1 MVGCDQHDKTI
12 VVAGGFTD
20 EERVESNNP
29 DVDTSVLEARHEEAD
44 TRIILHCV
52 KSQADSIVVQ
62 ARDTDILVLLLAHF
76 PRMSCTKLWLKAGTA
91 KKRKYIPVHTIV
103 GQMPFGRTVLETIPA
118 FHALTG
124 SGDILLLRPQQIHC
138 MESLYRA
145 SWTSAKSWKW
155 RSYRRN
161 CKRCGA
167 VCLQIVQYAQR

>member
-52 KSQADSIVVQ
+52 KSQDDSIVVQ

-91 KKRKYIPVHTIV
+91 KKRKYIPVQCSHN
-103 GQMPFGRTVLETIPA
+103 
-118 FHALTG
+118 
-124 SGDILLLRPQQIHC
+124 SGTDAVWSDCAGNHS
-138 MESLYRA
+138 SLPCFD
-145 SWTSAKSWKW
+145 WK
-155 RSYRRN
+155 
-161 CKRCGA
+161 
-167 VCLQIVQYAQR
+167 